1 MASKHMQRV
10 DHYNR
15 VLRKDT
21 ATGRMV
27 NRIVDQVA
35 GTATGQQQK
44 RYANF
49 QAQQIV
55 PTYLRSGG
63 QLLQFNINGEMGQI
77 SRVWVQFSI
86 TIANAPVQLL
96 PAFMWIDKLNSYK
109 DSTNSKGQTTNWAS
123 ILFALGNLT
132 PAQMTPMANV
142 MKCDYRDAWSVEPYQ
157 IGTYTIYV
165 PLYDNCL
172 LTNSNLHF
180 YPKNILLS
188 IQAPVY
194 GCVEVG
200 DPLNVSLTSASLLL
214 EETLVPVGI
223 AASIAASHSR
233 PVQRVFLDWQVLPAQ
248 PVTVSA
254 NSAGTPINITMTG
267 LEGVS
272 PFLVYGL
279 QSVTDNLPAN
289 GAIKRFIKLG
299 SAGSQAKVSILTPA
313 SVPIMNQP
321 IDPYQQL
328 MITGESSYGT
338 ILDEA
343 WSSLYF
349 IDYTVDRIASFNGV
363 IGAGWRK
370 VENNEILQ
378 IIPGNYVA
386 EVPRVVTITTLD
398 GSGAAVPATGGSY
411 ALQYTNG
418 YGASYTSGPIAYNA
432 SQADVVTAL
441 QGLQIFGGSI
451 VVPGATNVNV
461 AGGLVLTITRLQEY
475 DTAVQGARWTIVN
488 STLRAASSILLVN
501 LTDVGGST
509 VVGIPPGQYNPYIL
523 FPKFV
528 FLTIEPDRSTY
539 IRDVSAESIST
550 LSLA

>member
-1 MASKHMQRV
+1 MQRV

-86 TIANAPVQLL
+86 TVANAPVQLL

-214 EETLVPVGI
+214 EETLVPAGI

-349 IDYTVDRIASFNGV
+349 IDYTVDRIASFNCV

-378 IIPGNYVA
+378 IIPASSAV
-386 EVPRVVTITTLD
+386 EV
-398 GSGAAVPATGGSY
+398 GAAVVEVAS
-411 ALQYTNG
+411 AVV
-418 YGASYTSGPIAYNA
+418 GAGVA
-432 SQADVVTAL
+432 SAVVVA
-441 QGLQIFGGSI
+441 
-451 VVPGATNVNV
+451 VV
-461 AGGLVLTITRLQEY
+461 LLLQEEEEE
-475 DTAVQGARWTIVN
+475 DDEV
-488 STLRAASSILLVN
+488 LLLQEEDDDEV
-501 LTDVGGST
+501 LLLQEEDDDEVLLLQEEE
-509 VVGIPPGQYNPYIL
+509 VHVEMVL
-523 FPKFV
+523 
-528 FLTIEPDRSTY
+528 
-539 IRDVSAESIST
+539 
-550 LSLA
+550 